1 MAGKQIGLSSN
12 QINAT
17 TDTTNKAPKFGLG
30 MASNIL
36 PISHSGIR
44 RCVMDGPL
52 MQSRQSLGVAQR
64 QQVNGDQ
71 VRMDNLIRSSW
82 EVASL
87 RRE

>member
-1 MAGKQIGLSSN
+1 
-12 QINAT
+12 
-17 TDTTNKAPKFGLG
+17 
-30 MASNIL
+30 
-36 PISHSGIR
+36 
-44 RCVMDGPL
+44 VMDGPL